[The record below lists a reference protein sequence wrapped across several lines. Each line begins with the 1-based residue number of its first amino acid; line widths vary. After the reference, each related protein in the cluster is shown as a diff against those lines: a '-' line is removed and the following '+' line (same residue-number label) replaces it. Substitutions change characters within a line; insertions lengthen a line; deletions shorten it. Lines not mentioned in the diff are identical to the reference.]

1 MTFFQKNRV
10 FIIGLISAILVAVEQ
25 YATGPIDYKVIGYAA
40 LMAVIS
46 YFANNLKGDIA
57 TIIGI
62 IGTDLTSI
70 IPSLIS
76 HTPISWLQLAIQT
89 LAAIT
94 ALLVPSPTSSTQA
107 AKLAIRR

>member
-10 FIIGLISAILVAVEQ
+10 FIIGLISAILIATEQ
-25 YATGPIDYKVIGYAA
+25 YLAGPVDYKVIGYAA

-57 TIIGI
+57 SIIGI

-70 IPSLIS
+70 IPSLINHS
-76 HTPISWLQLAIQT
+76 SISWLQIAVQT
-89 LAAIT
+89 LAAII
-94 ALLVPSPTSSTQA
+94 ALLAPSPTSATQQL
-107 AKLAIRR
+107 KLASKR